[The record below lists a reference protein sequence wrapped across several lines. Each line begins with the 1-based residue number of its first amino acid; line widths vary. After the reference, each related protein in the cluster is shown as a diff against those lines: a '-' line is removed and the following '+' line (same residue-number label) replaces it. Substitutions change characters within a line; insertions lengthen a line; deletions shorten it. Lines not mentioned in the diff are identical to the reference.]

1 MEVAETVAAATEA
14 ASEVIEVVETIDYT
28 GYLVTIAENTALSAG
43 FLQIING
50 ILVFFLIVVLCYFA
64 YKFFRIFF

>member
-1 MEVAETVAAATEA
+1 METAETVTQ
-14 ASEVIEVVETIDYT
+14 VIEVVETIDYSEQ
-28 GYLVTIAENTALSAG
+28 LNSIMAFSNLSADASV
-43 FLQIING
+43 LIAG